1 MPESTKFSMANCPNL
16 LQNGDVIEANAD
28 ISGVGVVTAFLL
40 SAYLTFATVL
50 AAYLF
55 GLVDSGLLSPV
66 DRRIFRIR
74 PYFSRSTIAAT
85 AAGHHGDGHEHQQR
99 RQQQEERRTPSK
111 LRMKAEACV
120 RTAVLAMSDQ
130 QIVTGIAIMGAGF
143 QGLRTGTLSAYHY
156 QIVLYLAWMS
166 SSVHL
171 TAITVLA
178 SYLKRH
184 RGVLA
189 WRLTGMLVL
198 FVMLIVGLIPTI
210 SNDWGIFWWDGI
222 DSNKTGWAIPA
233 RCFWGDLRGGGV
245 SPDAPLGFII
255 LSVSYL
261 WKMGQLFSSS
271 RGTYHQWFRGP
282 IERLMV
288 HALRYTTERSSLP
301 GGLSRCWLWTF
312 RVLLALALPFM
323 VILEVVSSFAA
334 SLWLS
339 LLGLIFGTIQ
349 VLIPRSQMQP
359 MTESQEGTWGFGQLV
374 PLILLIQPLGMVL
387 EHVWT
392 REPRDEDALELL
404 RYSRVPTGSRDT
416 QCDSKRV
423 PCLGCQHDLDCFQQV
438 LLTQVST
445 HPGASTWPQEHA
457 AVKDFLFSTKVFAF
471 LVWLAQAAVVTVC
484 SVVFYFDALTIGN
497 ERVSN
502 WEFIVGTIASFI
514 GFGAVATLVMSPFS
528 RTGRV
533 PRR

>member
-1 MPESTKFSMANCPNL
+1 M
-16 LQNGDVIEANAD
+16 
-28 ISGVGVVTAFLL
+28 L
-40 SAYLTFATVL
+40 SAYLTFAAVL

-66 DRRIFRIR
+66 DRRVFRIR
-74 PYFSRSTIAAT
+74 PYISRSTIAAT
-85 AAGHHGDGHEHQQR
+85 AAGDHGGGHQHQYQQQR
-99 RQQQEERRTPSK
+99 QREEEQPTPSK
-111 LRMKAEACV
+111 LKMKAEACV

-178 SYLKRH
+178 SYLKSH

-198 FVMLIVGLIPTI
+198 FAMLVVGLVPTI
-210 SNDWGIFWWDGI
+210 SNDWGIFWWPNI
-222 DSNKTGWAIPA
+222 DDDKTGWAIPA
-233 RCFWGDLRGGGV
+233 RCFWGDVRGGAV
-245 SPDAPLGFII
+245 SPDAPLGFVI

-271 RGTYHQWFRGP
+271 RGAYHRWFRGP

-288 HALRYTTERSSLP
+288 HALRYTAETRSQP
-301 GGLSRCWLWTF
+301 GRRSWFWLWTF
-312 RVLLALALPFM
+312 RVLLAFALPFM
-323 VILEVVSSFAA
+323 VIFEVVSSFAA

-359 MTESQEGTWGFGQLV
+359 MTQSQEGTWGFGQLV

-392 REPRDEDALELL
+392 RERRDEDALELV
-404 RYSRVPTGSRDT
+404 RYSRTLTGSRDT
-416 QCDSKRV
+416 QCEPKRV
-423 PCLGCQHDLDCFQQV
+423 LCLGCQHNVDCFQQL
-438 LLTQVST
+438 LLTQVSR
-445 HPGASTWPQEHA
+445 HPGASTWPQQHGV
-457 AVKDFLFSTKVFAF
+457 VKDFLFSTKVFAF
-471 LVWLAQAAVVTVC
+471 LVWLAQAAVVTIC
-484 SVVFYFDALTIGN
+484 TSVFYFDALTIGN
-497 ERVSN
+497 GRVNN
-502 WEFIVGTIASFI
+502 WDFIVKTIGTFI
-514 GFGAVATLVMSPFS
+514 GFGVAATLAMSPFS